1 MIKDRLLPAIVE
13 LMEILQTQES
23 KSITAAATLIATAV
37 SQSRSVV
44 LYDRGHLIGGELL
57 GRAGG
62 PVFMRRLD
70 YALPDPA
77 LRTLQTG
84 IRQTRLMSFAGRE
97 KDLATFAFE
106 DSYTDFLVKT
116 NDLGKGDVMIINSVS
131 GRGHSATSVAK
142 AAKTNGVSLIIITS
156 STAAARIAPE
166 GGGKRL
172 IDYADILIDNHVP
185 FGDAMFE
192 LEGVEEKVCPAS
204 GFSAAYIG
212 WAMVVESIEL
222 AVGMGVSPTILRSN
236 NIPGGPE
243 QNAAAFAR
251 YGELGY

>member
-1 MIKDRLLPAIVE
+1 MIKDRLFQSIEE
-13 LMEILQTQES
+13 LMETLRTQES
-23 KSITAAATLIATAV
+23 KNITAAATLIATAV
-37 SQSRSVV
+37 SRAKSVV

-77 LRTLQTG
+77 LRSTNQG
-84 IRQTRLMSFAGRE
+84 IRPARLLKFAGRE
-97 KDLATFAFE
+97 KDLATYAYE
-106 DSYTDFLVKT
+106 DSYTDYLIKT
-116 NDLGKGDVMIINSVS
+116 NDLGEGDVLIINSVS
-131 GRGHSATSVAK
+131 GRGHSATSIAR
-142 AAKTNGVSLIIITS
+142 AAQANGVSLIIMTS
-156 STAAARIAPE
+156 LTAAALIAPE

-172 IDYADILIDNHVP
+172 IDYADILIDNHAP

-192 LEGVEEKVCPAS
+192 LEGVDEKVCPAS
-204 GFSAAYIG
+204 GFSAAFIG
-212 WAMVVESIEL
+212 WTLVVEAIEL
-222 AVGMGVSPTILRSN
+222 AIGLGVSPTILRSN

-251 YGELGY
+251 YIELGY